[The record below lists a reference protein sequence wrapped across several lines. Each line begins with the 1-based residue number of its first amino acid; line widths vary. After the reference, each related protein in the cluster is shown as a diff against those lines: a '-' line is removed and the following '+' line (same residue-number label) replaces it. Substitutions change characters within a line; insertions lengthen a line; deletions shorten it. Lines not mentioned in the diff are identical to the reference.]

1 MPTVRPRGDKFQAI
15 VRVKKG
21 GVIVHQESRMFPSER
36 LARDWGNRLE
46 AKLKDEGVPQ
56 RQLSVKTLGQL
67 LKDYLDE
74 LEKHKTP
81 RRARV
86 HELLQLS
93 VEFEKVKLSELAS
106 TTFVEFA
113 GRRRKAGT
121 GPTTVLHNLATI
133 RSVLNAAKP
142 MFGLEVT
149 GKPVSEAIAALGRVG
164 AVGKSKSRERRPSGT
179 ELQAIDSEYQ
189 RIAGYPSTLIP
200 TGTIVKLAVALP
212 RRLGELLEMRWEDYD
227 RRARTVKLR
236 DTKHPVN
243 PRDEVVPLPPEAVA
257 IIDNLPV
264 IDERM
269 LPYKPESVSAS
280 FERVTARLGI
290 SDLHF
295 HDLRHEGI
303 SRLFERGLAI
313 QEVALISGHQ
323 SWAMLR
329 RYTHP
334 EAEQVARKLNKEPV
348 DAHKQAAQ
356 EDHPEPA

>member
-21 GVIVHQESRMFPSER
+21 GVIVHQESRMFETER
-36 LARDWGNRLE
+36 LAKDWGRRLE
-46 AKLKDEGVPQ
+46 DKIKSEGVGQ
-56 RQLSVKTLGQL
+56 RQLNTKTLGAL
-67 LKDYLDE
+67 LTDYLAE
-74 LEKHKTP
+74 LEKHNEV
-81 RRARV
+81 RRSRV
-86 HELLQLS
+86 HELMQLS
-93 VEFEKVKLSELAS
+93 TEFEKVKLSDLAS
-106 TTFVEFA
+106 TTFVDFA

-142 MFGLEVT
+142 MFGLDVN
-149 GKPVSEAIAALGRVG
+149 GKTVSEAIAALGRVG
-164 AVGKSKSRERRPSGT
+164 AVKKSNSRERRPT
-179 ELQAIDSEYQ
+179 DDELRRIDAEYK
-189 RIAGYPSTLIP
+189 RIADYPSTFIP

-212 RRLGELLEMRWEDYD
+212 RRLGELLDMRWLDYD
-227 RRARTVKLR
+227 KKNKIIKLR

-243 PRDEVVPLPPEAVA
+243 PRDEIVPLPPEAVA
-257 IIDNLPV
+257 IIDTLPV

-269 LPYKPESVSAS
+269 LPYKSESVSAS
-280 FERVTARLGI
+280 FDRITERLGI
-290 SDLHF
+290 DDLRF

-303 SRLFERGLAI
+303 SRLFERGLSI

-334 EAEQVARKLNKEPV
+334 SATALSEKLN
-348 DAHKQAAQ
+348 AAK
-356 EDHPEPA
+356 